1 MDQAAAR
8 RMRLLE
14 ILREQSGGREI
25 GALAEMFQV
34 DERTV
39 RRDVEHLQELL
50 MGVQGIEMR
59 RGTVLPNRTGFSAG
73 YFADQLGLEPAA
85 KRAIAQ
91 AVVNSLSDN
100 LAIALTAGS
109 TTYAVAQEIRR
120 AAIQQERP
128 RNLIVFTNSLPA
140 LLEFIAAG
148 ISTGILGEVYNADD
162 CAFHSHEFHSAF
174 QPNIAIVGAS
184 GIVATPASGTLDL
197 FSHRAEE
204 AAFLKQ
210 LLKPVPEIFIA
221 ADGVKVG
228 RRHPWSFSSGGILTG
243 KHVRLFTSALTPE
256 QREPL
261 QRLAAQSSRSD
272 ARFTFEEVTP

>member
-14 ILREQSGGREI
+14 ILREESGGREI

-120 AAIQQERP
+120 AAVQQERP
-128 RNLIVFTNSLPA
+128 RNLIAFTNSLPA

-184 GIVATPASGTLDL
+184 GIVAAPASGTLDL

-221 ADGVKVG
+221 ADAAKIG
-228 RRHPWSFSSGGILTG
+228 RRHPWSFSSGGVLTG
-243 KHVRLFTSALTPE
+243 KRVRLFTSALTPE

-261 QRLAAQSSRSD
+261 QMLAAQSSRTD

>member
-14 ILREQSGGREI
+14 ILREERGGKEL
-25 GALAEMFQV
+25 GSLAVTFQV

-39 RRDVEHLQELL
+39 RRDVEHLQDLL
-50 MGVQGIEMR
+50 MTVQGIEMR
-59 RGTVLPNRTGFSAG
+59 RGTVTPNRSGFSAG
-73 YFADQLGLEPAA
+73 YFADQLELEPAT

-120 AAIQQERP
+120 AALEEERP
-128 RNLIVFTNSLPA
+128 RNLIAFTNSLPA

-162 CAFHSHEFHSAF
+162 CAFHSHEFHCAF
-174 QPNIAIVGAS
+174 QPGIAIVGAS
-184 GIVATPASGTLDL
+184 GIVAAPASGTLDL

-210 LLKPVPEIFIA
+210 LLKPVPEIYIA
-221 ADGVKVG
+221 ADAVKIG
-228 RRHPWSFSSGGILTG
+228 RRHPWSFSSGGVLSG
-243 KHVRLFTSALTPE
+243 KRVRLFTSSLSPE

-261 QRLAAQSSRSD
+261 RTLAANSSR
-272 ARFTFEEVTP
+272 AEIRFTFEEVTP